1 MGRRTVLL
9 VLLLGVWGISQA
21 VEVKIIDADKLELRP
36 ITVPGGK
43 ETELIVIT
51 GSPVRLEVDGDR
63 IIAEYVEFDRDSR
76 VLRIVG
82 SGNVSYDNVTTKGQ
96 DYLLDLGNGDL
107 TFQDVFIFTQPLDI
121 EGVSATRQP
130 GEIDISSAQFSPCS
144 RCESEVQDYRFSAER
159 LNFYPGDRL
168 VAFNVTVYLRNL
180 PSFFLPLMVVPLG
193 PEDRRPRFSLERGTS
208 TERAEVAL
216 DWPYFFGANQ
226 FGTSSLRYY
235 ADVTPGLSNSPL
247 ETIFGGTITQSYF
260 GGGFDHRF
268 FTGRGRGTVQF
279 FYTPSF
285 LLTPRSGDPEEDAD
299 LSTETTPEEF
309 KYTLGYKTEEALGGF
324 QTDLLLE
331 SDDAAN
337 PRIINLTTRLGTAYG
352 GFDFAY
358 VTQTYF
364 DLDPTDTSYSPSYDE
379 NEGAL
384 RTYGQ
389 LAVSKSEDLT
399 FSVGPFSLTNFLVS
413 AGVYEDYA
421 NPANGSAQQFGLTL
435 GNGSLLV
442 RGGRLLE
449 RHTITLDTLSP
460 FSGSSI
466 TGSTTYTG
474 QIYSTT
480 NSNGEFERLVDWTT
494 TLSADQTFN
503 GGSFGVDFSRVI
515 LDGETPFSFD
525 ARTTPN
531 SRTELSGEF
540 ALTPAPWFDLSV
552 SNGYVFQ
559 DDRSFSN
566 SEEEGWEPLE
576 TRLELF
582 NDLDWVGITVEE
594 AYDIGENDLGLL
606 GATLALNSPSTVW
619 TSSLAVS
626 GIYDLN
632 QTVDPLSGSGPVV
645 NESEVDV
652 ETRFGYTAYATLGLE
667 AGYDYNGRRE
677 PAFGDDVF
685 DPDNEGAFN
694 GGYSEGGTLEPG
706 TESQGVALYKPFV
719 FSLTAGTE
727 SQEDYVPS
735 LTLSF
740 DRDVNIGRMN
750 SAGYELNARVGPLEL
765 SARQAFDFDSQD
777 ASNTLFSVTYPDV
790 IELSASGFTP
800 LAPET
805 IGLDRDPEDS
815 VTYQLNLLD
824 QTQEGDPKLYEVT
837 YETTYGP
844 LFSGTGETDL
854 GFSDTNLT
862 GRINLETAFVGT
874 ALGPLG
880 FGLDFDATLQ
890 LPDDA
895 QPLTYLSS
903 GSAQL
908 TADFFSTVGL
918 QGTLS
923 YSAISDGDPEF
934 PELIEQQLTFTD
946 FGPTVRLFGDLYLS
960 ALLGSEN
967 TDVWDFVDPV
977 DDTVPYNLQPTIYLT
992 LDRCCWAFYGA
1003 YNTKNGKI
1011 SLSLGYPGSDQG
1023 LTGTFDTGLALP
1035 GRENR

>member
-1 MGRRTVLL
+1 MERRTLL
-9 VLLLGVWGISQA
+9 FALLLTLLSVSHA
-21 VEVKIIDADKLELRP
+21 VEVKVLSADRLERRP
-36 ITVPGGK
+36 ITVPGGG

-51 GSPVRLEVDGDR
+51 GSPVRLEVEGDK

-82 SGNVSYDNVTTKGQ
+82 AGNVSYDNVATKGK
-96 DYLLDLGNGDL
+96 DYLLDLSNGDL
-107 TFQDVFIFTQPLDI
+107 TFQDVFIFTEPLDI
-121 EGVSATRQP
+121 EGVAATRQP
-130 GEIDISSAQFSPCS
+130 GQIDISSAQFSPCS
-144 RCESEVQDYRFSAER
+144 RCQGEVQDYRFSAER

-168 VAFNVTVYLRNL
+168 VAFNVTVYLRDL

-193 PEDRRPRFSLERGTS
+193 PAERRPRFNLKRGTD
-208 TERAEVAL
+208 TERAEVEL

-226 FGTSSLRYY
+226 FGTTSLRYY
-235 ADVTPGLSNSPL
+235 ANVKQGLSNSPL

-260 GGGFDHRF
+260 GGGFDHLF
-268 FTGRGRGTVQF
+268 YTERGRGTVKF

-285 LLTPRSGDPEEDAD
+285 LLGPGPDFEGVEK
-299 LSTETTPEEF
+299 TPEEYS
-309 KYTLGYKTEEALGGF
+309 YTLGYKTEEALGGL

-331 SDDAAN
+331 SDDSTN

-364 DLDPTDTSYSPSYDE
+364 DLNLDDFSYSPSYEE

-389 LAVSKSEDLT
+389 VTVSKQEDLT

-413 AGVYEDYA
+413 GGLYEDYA
-421 NPANGSAQQFGLTL
+421 NPSNQSAQQSGLTL
-435 GNGSLLV
+435 GDGSLII

-449 RHTITLDTLSP
+449 RHTITLGTLSP

-466 TGSTTYTG
+466 SGNTSYTG

-480 NSNGEFERLVDWTT
+480 NANGEFERLVDWTT
-494 TLSADQTFN
+494 TLNADQTFN
-503 GGSFGVDFSRVI
+503 GGSFGLDFSRVI
-515 LDGETPFSFD
+515 LEGETPFAFD

-531 SRTELSGEF
+531 SRTELSGEL

-552 SNGYVFQ
+552 GNTYVFQ
-559 DDRSFSN
+559 DDRSFDTDD
-566 SEEEGWEPLE
+566 SELGVGPLE
-576 TRLELF
+576 TRVELF
-582 NDLDWVGITVEE
+582 NDLDWLGIALEE
-594 AYDIGENDLGLL
+594 AYDLKKNDLGLL
-606 GATLALNSPSTVW
+606 GATIALTSPSTEW
-619 TSSLAVS
+619 TSSLQIS
-626 GIYDLN
+626 GVYDLN
-632 QTVDPLSGSGPVV
+632 QTTDPLSGSGPII
-645 NESEVDV
+645 NESEIDI
-652 ETRFGYTAYATLGLE
+652 ETRLGYTAYATLGVDL
-667 AGYDYNGRRE
+667 GYDFNGRRE
-677 PAFGDDVF
+677 IAFGDGYGFGDYTDTNF
-685 DPDNEGAFN
+685 SS
-694 GGYSEGGTLEPG
+694 GYSDGSTLEPG
-706 TESQGVALYKPFV
+706 SEDAGIQLYKPLV

-727 SQEDYVPS
+727 TQEDYIPS

-765 SARQAFDFDSQD
+765 SARQDFDFDTLD
-777 ASNTLFSVTYPDV
+777 ASDTEFSLTYPDI

-815 VTYQLNLLD
+815 VTYQLRLLD
-824 QTQEGDPKLYEVT
+824 QTQQDTVKLYDLT

-844 LFSGTGETDL
+844 LDFGDAAL
-854 GFSDTNLT
+854 GFSDTTLT
-862 GRINLETAFVGT
+862 GRVNLETTFFDT
-874 ALGPLG
+874 PLGPFG
-880 FGLDFDATLQ
+880 FGLDFNATLQ
-890 LPDDA
+890 ITDDA

-908 TADFFSTVGL
+908 TADFFSRVGL

-923 YSAISDGDPEF
+923 YSALSDGVS
-934 PELIEQQLTFTD
+934 ELTSQRLTFTD
-946 FGPTVRLFGDLYLS
+946 FGPTVRILDDLYLS

-967 TDVWDFVDPV
+967 NDVWDFIDAN
-977 DDTVPYNLQPTIYLT
+977 DATVPYNFQPVIYLT

-1003 YNTKNGKI
+1003 YNTANGKI
-1011 SLSLGYPGSDQG
+1011 SLALGYPGNTEG
-1023 LTGTFDTGLALP
+1023 LTGAFETGLALP
-1035 GRENR
+1035 RRENE